1 MNFGVTSVAAP
12 NAASSSTAM
21 YSSTAR
27 LDTSG
32 DKPSDPWNAALTV
45 AARARSEV
53 SSFVKFLPSWMLC
66 ENNVLADAH
75 GSCTSFGSPPYPL
88 C

>member
-27 LDTSG
+27 LDTFG
-32 DKPSDPWNAALTV
+32 DKPIRER
-45 AARARSEV
+45 RADGWHR
-53 SSFVKFLPSWMLC
+53 P
-66 ENNVLADAH
+66 
-75 GSCTSFGSPPYPL
+75 
-88 C
+88 